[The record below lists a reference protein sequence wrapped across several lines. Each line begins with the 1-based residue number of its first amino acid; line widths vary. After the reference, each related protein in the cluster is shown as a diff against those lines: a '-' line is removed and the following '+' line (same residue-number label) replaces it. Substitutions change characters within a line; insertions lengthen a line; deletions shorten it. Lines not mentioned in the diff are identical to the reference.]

1 MTRPD
6 AVLRWL
12 RENVNRKRAI
22 FSISENDAKEILAY
36 IADLETAAAMDLTG
50 SVRIPPRD

>member
-36 IADLETAAAMDLTG
+36 ILDLEAATALDLTG
-50 SVRIPPRD
+50 TVRIPPKN

>member
-36 IADLETAAAMDLTG
+36 ILDLEAAAMLDLSG
-50 SVRIPPRD
+50 SIQIPPRD